1 MTTRDNAGRTIG
13 DAEDELLEAM
23 RASDLDA
30 LDKLI
35 SDALTFID
43 PRGRVLT
50 KEADLEAHRTGSTS
64 FDRID
69 ETSRRTREAGGSGTT
84 DTTALAVLRTGATQV
99 EVQLLWHREW
109 RIIDGRWQVLAGSV
123 VALS

>member
-1 MTTRDNAGRTIG
+1 
-13 DAEDELLEAM
+13 M

-35 SDALTFID
+35 SDDLKFID
-43 PRGRVLT
+43 PKGTVLT
-50 KEADLEAHRTGSTS
+50 KQADLDAHRTGATN

-69 ETSRRTREAGGSGTT
+69 ETNRRSLAVDGSGTT
-84 DTTALAVLRTGATQV
+84 DTTAFAVLRTGATQV

-123 VALS
+123 VALG

>member
-1 MTTRDNAGRTIG
+1 MTTHDNVGRTI
-13 DAEDELLEAM
+13 DAAEDELLDAM

-35 SDALTFID
+35 SDDLKFID
-43 PRGRVLT
+43 PKGTVLT
-50 KEADLEAHRTGSTS
+50 KQADLDAHRTGATD
-64 FDRID
+64 FIRID
-69 ETSRRTREAGGSGTT
+69 ETNRRSLAVDGSGTT
-84 DTTALAVLRTGATQV
+84 DTTAFAVLRTGATQV

-123 VALS
+123 VVGF